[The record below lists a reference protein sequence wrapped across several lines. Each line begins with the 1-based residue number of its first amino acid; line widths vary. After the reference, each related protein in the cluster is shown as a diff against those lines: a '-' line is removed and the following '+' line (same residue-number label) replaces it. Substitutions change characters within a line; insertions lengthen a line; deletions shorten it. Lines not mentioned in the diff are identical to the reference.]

1 MHGVLWKGLIPWV
14 LKEYTRDFTR
24 KEMEQLPERKF
35 LLNFRQLLVR
45 LCPEAGE
52 FIFLYIEKN
61 SLFHVNVDVPII

>member
-1 MHGVLWKGLIPWV
+1 
-14 LKEYTRDFTR
+14 
-24 KEMEQLPERKF
+24 MEQLPERKF

-52 FIFLYIEKN
+52 FIFLYKEKN